1 MLFLVP
7 YISNVRYFFFL
18 LLNLLNIIATMDFI
32 EPVLY
37 LGISQSF
44 FAGMLIATRRP
55 FTAANRIMTAWVFLF
70 CIEMIFALINSTV
83 LAMYSFPFISLTYGP
98 LLFLYVRHMTLP
110 TLRFSPWN
118 ALHFIPF
125 AVFFAVSVFFRDE
138 PIFDDLSG
146 FFVIDRYIPL
156 RIVYGVCFFLSV
168 TGYSSLSFI
177 EIRRH
182 QKRLHDVVSYTSA
195 KITLNWLKILSI
207 TFYTCYVVV
216 FILGGINIIAG
227 LLPFDP
233 YVLTFALISIF
244 SFAYSFYAIRQ
255 PEMLDY
261 PASGQEEDHGNGN
274 AGVEKYAR
282 SGLRDEQAEEYL
294 TKLLHYMDEE
304 KPYLDGDM
312 TINDLSRRTGIP
324 RHYITEVLNEKH
336 GRNFFT
342 FVNEYRVRE
351 VISRISDPKYQHY
364 TILAIAFDAGFNS
377 KSTFNTFFKA
387 YTGKTPSAYRQ
398 ERSRESGKM

>member
-1 MLFLVP
+1 
-7 YISNVRYFFFL
+7 
-18 LLNLLNIIATMDFI
+18 MDFI

-37 LGISQSF
+37 IGISQSF

-70 CIEMIFALINSTV
+70 CIEMIFALINSNV
-83 LAMYSFPFISLTYGP
+83 LDMYAFPFISLTYGP

-118 ALHFIPF
+118 ALHFVPF
-125 AVFFAVSVFFRDE
+125 IIFFAISVILREE

-146 FFVIDRYIPL
+146 FFVIDRFIPL
-156 RIVYGVCFFLSV
+156 RIFYSVCFFLSV
-168 TGYSSLSFI
+168 TGYSILSFI
-177 EIRRH
+177 EIRQH
-182 QKRLHDVVSYTSA
+182 QKRLRDVVSYTSA
-195 KITLNWLKILSI
+195 KITLNWLKIISI
-207 TFYTCYVVV
+207 TFYTGYVVV

-233 YVLTFALISIF
+233 YILTFAFISIF
-244 SFAYSFYAIRQ
+244 SFAYSFYAIKQ

-261 PASGQEEDHGNGN
+261 PVAVKEDDNGN
-274 AGVEKYAR
+274 DSAGVEKYAR
-282 SGLRDEQAEEYL
+282 SGLRADLAEEYL
-294 TKLLHYMDEE
+294 TRLLHYMDDE

-312 TINDLSRRTGIP
+312 TINDLSRKTGIP
-324 RHYITEVLNEKH
+324 RHHITEVLNEKH
-336 GRNFFT
+336 HRNFFS
-342 FVNEYRVRE
+342 FVNEYRIRE

-377 KSTFNTFFKA
+377 KSTFNTFFKT
-387 YTGKTPSAYRQ
+387 YTGKTPSAYR
-398 ERSRESGKM
+398 EETLKESGQV

>member
-1 MLFLVP
+1 
-7 YISNVRYFFFL
+7 
-18 LLNLLNIIATMDFI
+18 MDFI
-32 EPVLY
+32 EPILY
-37 LGISQSF
+37 IGISQSF

-70 CIEMIFALINSTV
+70 CIEMISALINSTV

-118 ALHFIPF
+118 ALHFVPF
-125 AVFFAVSVFFRDE
+125 VIFFAISVILRKE

-146 FFVIDRYIPL
+146 FFVIDRFIPL
-156 RIVYGVCFFLSV
+156 RIFYSVCFFLSV
-168 TGYSSLSFI
+168 TGYSVLSFI

-182 QKRLHDVVSYTSA
+182 QARLHDVVSYTSA

-207 TFYTCYVVV
+207 TFYTCYIFV
-216 FILGGINIIAG
+216 FILGGINIFAG

-261 PASGQEEDHGNGN
+261 PASGQEEDDGNSN

-282 SGLRDEQAEEYL
+282 SGLRDEQADEYL
-294 TKLLHYMDEE
+294 TKLLQYMDEE
-304 KPYLDGDM
+304 KPFLDGDM

-336 GRNFFT
+336 NRNFFT

-377 KSTFNTFFKA
+377 KSTFNTFFKS
-387 YTGKTPSAYRQ
+387 YTGKTPSAYRNEIINQ
-398 ERSRESGKM
+398 SGKV

>member
-1 MLFLVP
+1 M
-7 YISNVRYFFFL
+7 
-18 LLNLLNIIATMDFI
+18 TMDFI

-55 FTAANRIMTAWVFLF
+55 FTTANRLMTAWVFLF

-83 LAMYSFPFISLTYGP
+83 LDMYSFPFISLTYGP
-98 LLFLYVRHMTLP
+98 LLFLYVCHMTLP
-110 TLRFSPWN
+110 SRRFSPWN

-125 AVFFAVSVFFRDE
+125 IVFFAVSVIFREE

-146 FFVIDRYIPL
+146 FFVIDRFIPL
-156 RIVYGVCFFLSV
+156 RIIYSICFFLSV
-168 TGYSSLSFI
+168 TVYSILSFI

-182 QKRLHDVVSYTSA
+182 QMRLRDVVSYTSA

-207 TFYTCYVVV
+207 TFYTGYVVV

-233 YVLTFALISIF
+233 YILTFAFIFIF

-261 PASGQEEDHGNGN
+261 PVSGQEESNGNGS

-294 TKLLHYMDEE
+294 TKLLQYMDEE

-312 TINDLSRRTGIP
+312 TINDLARKTGIP
-324 RHYITEVLNEKH
+324 RHHITEVLNEKH
-336 GRNFFT
+336 HRNFFS
-342 FVNEYRVRE
+342 FVNEYRIRE
-351 VISRISDPKYQHY
+351 VISRIGDPKYQHY
-364 TILAIAFDAGFNS
+364 TILAIAFDSGFNS

-387 YTGKTPSAYRQ
+387 YTGKTPSAYR
-398 ERSRESGKM
+398 EEISKESDTV

>member
-1 MLFLVP
+1 
-7 YISNVRYFFFL
+7 
-18 LLNLLNIIATMDFI
+18 MDFI

-37 LGISQSF
+37 IGISQSF

-70 CIEMIFALINSTV
+70 CIEMIFALINSNV
-83 LAMYSFPFISLTYGP
+83 LDMYAFPFISLTYGP

-118 ALHFIPF
+118 ALHFVPF
-125 AVFFAVSVFFRDE
+125 IIFFAISVILREE

-146 FFVIDRYIPL
+146 FFVIDQFIPL
-156 RIVYGVCFFLSV
+156 RIFYSVCFFLSV
-168 TGYSSLSFI
+168 TGYSILSFI
-177 EIRRH
+177 EIRQH
-182 QKRLHDVVSYTSA
+182 QKRLRDVVSYTSA
-195 KITLNWLKILSI
+195 KITLNWLKIISI
-207 TFYTCYVVV
+207 TFYTGYVVV

-233 YVLTFALISIF
+233 YILTFAFISIF
-244 SFAYSFYAIRQ
+244 SFAYSFYAIKQ

-261 PASGQEEDHGNGN
+261 PVAVKEDDNGN
-274 AGVEKYAR
+274 DSAGVEKYAR
-282 SGLRDEQAEEYL
+282 SGLRADLAEEYL
-294 TKLLHYMDEE
+294 TRLLHYMDDE

-312 TINDLSRRTGIP
+312 TINDLSRKTGIP
-324 RHYITEVLNEKH
+324 RHHITEVLNEKH
-336 GRNFFT
+336 HRNFFS
-342 FVNEYRVRE
+342 FVNEYRIRE

-377 KSTFNTFFKA
+377 KSTFNTFFKT
-387 YTGKTPSAYRQ
+387 YTGKTPSAYR
-398 ERSRESGKM
+398 EETLKESGQV